1 MTKNSSSR
9 THQPMLLDGG
19 RLGKVEFHWAGD
31 RYQHMWSFPG
41 AGEGAQLTSIESTAD
56 AIWPVSPP
64 LQQVH
69 LQSFDDGREV
79 VFGLGMSGRGHWSA
93 SFTMVP
99 EIKGW
104 IVEFA
109 CRSPLLPERLG
120 CVYSRGSDWKE
131 TNHVWHCVS
140 GDSHYSLEAISPTT
154 LTATR
159 DELHLSPA
167 AMPTTTPATT
177 QWAYRLKIV

>member
-9 THQPMLLDGG
+9 THQPMHLDGG
-19 RLGKVEFHWAGD
+19 RLGKVEFQWTGD
-31 RYQHMWSFPG
+31 RYQHVWTFPG
-41 AGEGAQLTSIESTAD
+41 ACEAAQLSSIESTAD

-99 EIKGW
+99 ELKGW

-120 CVYSRGSDWKE
+120 CVYSRGSDWKD
-131 TNHVWHCVS
+131 TNHVCHCHV
-140 GDSHYSLEAISPTT
+140 GETHYMLEAIAPTT
-154 LTATR
+154 LAALR
-159 DELHLSPA
+159 DELHLAPA
-167 AMPTTTPATT
+167 TMPTTTPATT